1 MDGVPRTPDPAVR
14 ADDSLRLNFVRPVF
28 DPFDPAFRAD
38 PYPFYDALR
47 THDPVHVTPF
57 GMVVLTRY
65 DDVATTLKSPH
76 FSRDIDKYATQSSS
90 PARQRRREQ
99 GRTRTK
105 SILNLDPPDHT
116 RLRRLVA
123 KSFTPSAI
131 ERLRLRV
138 RELVQIALVAAR
150 DTKQLELIDD
160 VAFPVPFQ
168 VISELLDMPTDRA
181 EQLRNWSQV
190 ITNSLEPTASDED
203 LAASDAAI
211 DLLVPYLTEIIEHRR
226 GHLGDD
232 MLSSLITVEEAGDQ
246 MTTEELMAFV
256 VLLYIAGHE
265 TTVNL
270 IGNAMLALLRN
281 PDQLRAIQETGI
293 DTNGVDELLRLD
305 GPVQLTVRIPL
316 TEVTYRVGDEDVV
329 IAPGTSVMTS
339 LGGANHDPN
348 LFANPH
354 TLDLRRANAQRH
366 MAFASGIHY
375 CLGASLARLEA
386 QEAIGALAQGFSNI
400 ELASEPQWRDRLTIR
415 GMSRLDL
422 AVS

>member
-1 MDGVPRTPDPAVR
+1 M
-14 ADDSLRLNFVRPVF
+14 RPVF
-28 DPFDPAFRAD
+28 DPFDPAFRAN

-47 THDPVHVTPF
+47 THDPVHTTPF

-65 DDVATTLKSPH
+65 EDVAWTLKSPD
-76 FSRDIDKYATQSSS
+76 FSRDIDKYATQNSS

-131 ERLRLRV
+131 ERLRSRV
-138 RELVQIALVAAR
+138 RELVDQALVASR
-150 DTKQLELIDD
+150 DTKRLELIDD

-181 EQLRNWSQV
+181 DELRDWSQA
-190 ITNSLEPTASDED
+190 ITKSLEPTASEEELD
-203 LAASDAAI
+203 ASDAAI
-211 DLLVPYLTEIIEHRR
+211 DFLIPYLTKIIEDRR
-226 GHLGDD
+226 RKLGDD
-232 MLSSLITVEEAGDQ
+232 MLSSLITVEEAGEQ
-246 MTTEELMAFV
+246 MTTDELMAFV

-281 PDQLRAIQETGI
+281 PDQMHSVQAHGI
-293 DTNGVDELLRLD
+293 DSHGVDELLRFD

-316 TEVTYRVGDEDVV
+316 TEVTYQVDGESFVV
-329 IAPGTSVMTS
+329 NPGTTVMTS
-339 LGGANHDPN
+339 LGGANHDPTLFVDPQRLN
-348 LFANPH
+348 L
-354 TLDLRRANAQRH
+354 TRANASRH

-386 QEAIGALAQGFSNI
+386 EETIGAVARNFAQI
-400 ELASEPQWRDRLTIR
+400 EMVREPEWRDRLTIR
-415 GMSRLDL
+415 GVSRLEMS
-422 AVS
+422 VR

>member
-1 MDGVPRTPDPAVR
+1 M
-14 ADDSLRLNFVRPVF
+14 RPVF

-47 THDPVHVTPF
+47 THDPVHTTPF

-65 DDVATTLKSPH
+65 EDVAWTLKSPQ
-76 FSRDIDKYATQSSS
+76 FSRDIDKYATQTSS

-131 ERLRLRV
+131 ERLRSRV
-138 RELVQIALVAAR
+138 RELVGQALTSSR
-150 DTKQLELIDD
+150 DTKRLELIDD

-181 EQLRNWSQV
+181 DELRDWSQA
-190 ITNSLEPTASDED
+190 ITKSLEPTASDEE

-226 GHLGDD
+226 RHLGDD

-246 MTTEELMAFV
+246 MTTDELMAFV

-270 IGNAMLALLRN
+270 IGNAMLALMRN
-281 PDQLRAIQETGI
+281 PDELRRVQELGI
-293 DTNGVDELLRLD
+293 SAHAVDELLRFD

-316 TEVTYRVGDEDVV
+316 TEVSYRVGDEEIVV
-329 IAPGTSVMTS
+329 APGTSVMTS
-339 LGGANHDPN
+339 LGGANHDPHM
-348 LFANPH
+348 FTDPH
-354 TLDLRRANAQRH
+354 RLDLTRVNAPRH

-386 QEAIGALAQGFSNI
+386 EEAIGAVAQSFSKI
-400 ELASEPQWRDRLTIR
+400 ELAREPEWRDRLTIR
-415 GMSRLDL
+415 GVSRLEL
-422 AVS
+422 SVS

>member
-1 MDGVPRTPDPAVR
+1 
-14 ADDSLRLNFVRPVF
+14 VRPVF
-28 DPFDPAFRAD
+28 DPFDPAFRAN

-47 THDPVHVTPF
+47 THDPVHTTPF

-65 DDVATTLKSPH
+65 EDVAWTLKSPD
-76 FSRDIDKYATQSSS
+76 FSRDIDKYATQNSS

-131 ERLRLRV
+131 ERLRSRV
-138 RELVQIALVAAR
+138 RELVDQALVASR
-150 DTKQLELIDD
+150 DTKRLELIND

-181 EQLRNWSQV
+181 DELRDWSQA
-190 ITNSLEPTASDED
+190 ITKSLEPTASEEELD
-203 LAASDAAI
+203 ASDAAI
-211 DLLVPYLTEIIEHRR
+211 DFLIPYLTKIIEDRR
-226 GHLGDD
+226 RKLGGD
-232 MLSSLITVEEAGDQ
+232 MLSSLITVEEAGEQ
-246 MTTEELMAFV
+246 MTTDELMAFV

-281 PDQLRAIQETGI
+281 PDQMHSVQAHGI
-293 DTNGVDELLRLD
+293 DSHGVDELLRFD

-316 TEVTYRVGDEDVV
+316 TEVTYQVDGESFVV
-329 IAPGTSVMTS
+329 NPGTTVMTS
-339 LGGANHDPN
+339 LGGANHDPTLFVDPQRLN
-348 LFANPH
+348 L
-354 TLDLRRANAQRH
+354 TRANASRH

-386 QEAIGALAQGFSNI
+386 EETIGAVARNFAQI
-400 ELASEPQWRDRLTIR
+400 EMVREPEWRDRLTIR
-415 GMSRLDL
+415 GVSRLEMS
-422 AVS
+422 VR